1 VVRRPGCRGAYNRP
15 DTGSG
20 YSARDRVASERVRSV
35 TEGEVTPMV
44 SNPISTGISK
54 LPSGY
59 RRLAGRSRR
68 LCIACTAAALASAA
82 GLVLGLPAA
91 RADDSLATAQALVHA
106 NALSTAFRHAAEVA
120 TPSVVVVRSVVKPK
134 EVKGRGRPPANRD
147 NPFKGTPFEGMFPD
161 GLPEGMEFGGPE
173 GRMPGRSGVGSG
185 VIVSDDGLVITNN
198 HVVEGADQVVV
209 ELADGREFEATEI
222 KTDPDSD
229 LAVVRL
235 KDARGLPVAKLGDS
249 DTCSI
254 GDWVIAI
261 GNPFEL
267 ETTVSAGII
276 SGKGRELGSIRRAQ
290 FLQTDAAINP
300 GNSGGPLVN
309 LSGEVVGINTAIA
322 SSSGGY
328 QGIGFAIPVNLA
340 KWVTGQLIDKGTVER
355 AFIGVQMGPL
365 DRQMAAKLGVGDRKG
380 VLVSDVVADSPAA
393 RAGVQPLDVITGF
406 DGQSIDGPRAL
417 QEVVERSEIGRPHSM
432 TVLRDGEPLKL
443 EISVK
448 PLPTDMAAGR
458 PGPAPQAEAGEE
470 TFYSDGFGIEV
481 RDKGSVAE
489 DAYAEFEGVLV
500 DRVDSDG
507 LAAEAGIGPGMLV
520 RKVGRTSVANIAEFA
535 AALEKESPEEG
546 VVLQIRTPRGN
557 SVVLLK
563 KS

>member
-1 VVRRPGCRGAYNRP
+1 MSSLRPNVRPGL
-15 DTGSG
+15 
-20 YSARDRVASERVRSV
+20 
-35 TEGEVTPMV
+35 M
-44 SNPISTGISK
+44 I
-54 LPSGY
+54 
-59 RRLAGRSRR
+59 RSRSR
-68 LCIACTAAALASAA
+68 SLCVACTMVALAAAAALVTA
-82 GLVLGLPAA
+82 VPPA
-91 RADDSLATAQALVHA
+91 RADDALATAQALVHA
-106 NALSTAFRHAAEVA
+106 NALSAAFRNAAEIA
-120 TPSVVVVRSVVKPK
+120 TPSVVVVRSEVKPK
-134 EVKGRGRPPANRD
+134 QAARGKGRGAAPEQ
-147 NPFKGTPFEGMFPD
+147 NPFRGTPFEGMFPD
-161 GLPEGMEFGGPE
+161 GLPEGLEFNRPE

-198 HVVEGADQVVV
+198 HVVEGADEVIV
-209 ELADGREFEATEI
+209 ELSDGREFKAAEI
-222 KTDPDSD
+222 KTDPESD
-229 LAVVRL
+229 LAVVKL
-235 KDARGLPVAKLGDS
+235 ADARGLPVAKLGDS
-249 DTCSI
+249 DKLSI

-309 LSGEVVGINTAIA
+309 LNGEVVGINTAIA
-322 SSSGGY
+322 SNSGGY

-365 DRQMAAKLGVGDRKG
+365 DRRMAEKLGVADRKG
-380 VLVSDVVADSPAA
+380 VLVSDVVPQSPAA
-393 RAGVQPLDVITGF
+393 VAGVQPLDVITGF
-406 DGQSIDGPRAL
+406 DGQAIDGPRTL
-417 QEVVERSEIGRPHSM
+417 QEMVERSALDKAHKL
-432 TVLRDGEPLKL
+432 TVLRDGKPLTLDVK
-443 EISVK
+443 VK
-448 PLPTDMAAGR
+448 PLPRDLAGK
-458 PGPAPQAEAGEE
+458 PLEKSAPAEADAE
-470 TFYSDGFGIEV
+470 TFYSEDFGIEV
-481 RDKGSVAE
+481 RAKESVAE
-489 DAYAEFEGVLV
+489 NAYADFEGVLV

-520 RKVGRTSVANIAEFA
+520 RKVGRTAVTTVAEFA
-535 AALEKESPEEG
+535 AAIEQESAAEG

>member
-1 VVRRPGCRGAYNRP
+1 
-15 DTGSG
+15 
-20 YSARDRVASERVRSV
+20 
-35 TEGEVTPMV
+35 
-44 SNPISTGISK
+44 
-54 LPSGY
+54 
-59 RRLAGRSRR
+59 
-68 LCIACTAAALASAA
+68 
-82 GLVLGLPAA
+82 
-91 RADDSLATAQALVHA
+91 
-106 NALSTAFRHAAEVA
+106 
-120 TPSVVVVRSVVKPK
+120 
-134 EVKGRGRPPANRD
+134 
-147 NPFKGTPFEGMFPD
+147 MFPD
-161 GLPEGMEFGGPE
+161 GLPEGLEFNQPE

-198 HVVEGADQVVV
+198 HVVEGADEVVV
-209 ELADGREFEATEI
+209 ELADGREFEAAEI
-222 KTDPDSD
+222 KTDPESD
-229 LAVVRL
+229 LAVIRL
-235 KDARGLPVAKLGDS
+235 ADARGLPVAKLGDS
-249 DTCSI
+249 DKLSI

-309 LSGEVVGINTAIA
+309 LNGEVVGINTAIA
-322 SSSGGY
+322 SNSGGY

-365 DRQMAAKLGVGDRKG
+365 DRRMAEKLGVADRKG
-380 VLVSDVVADSPAA
+380 VLVSDVVPQSPAA
-393 RAGVQPLDVITGF
+393 VAGVQPLDVITGF
-406 DGQSIDGPRAL
+406 DGQAIDGPRTL
-417 QEVVERSEIGRPHSM
+417 QEIVERSALDKAHKL
-432 TVLRDGEPLKL
+432 TVLRDGKPLTLDVK
-443 EISVK
+443 VK
-448 PLPTDMAAGR
+448 PLPRDLAGK
-458 PGPAPQAEAGEE
+458 PLEKSVPAESDAE
-470 TFYSDGFGIEV
+470 TFYSEEFGIEV
-481 RDKGSVAE
+481 RSKDSVAE
-489 DAYAEFEGVLV
+489 DAYADFEGVLV

-520 RKVGRTSVANIAEFA
+520 RKVGRTPVTTVAEFA
-535 AALEKESPEEG
+535 AAVEQESAAEG

>member
-1 VVRRPGCRGAYNRP
+1 MSSLRPA
-15 DTGSG
+15 
-20 YSARDRVASERVRSV
+20 VRSALWIR
-35 TEGEVTPMV
+35 P
-44 SNPISTGISK
+44 
-54 LPSGY
+54 
-59 RRLAGRSRR
+59 RSRS
-68 LCIACTAAALASAA
+68 LCLACTMVALAAAAA
-82 GLVLGLPAA
+82 ILTAVPAA

-106 NALSTAFRHAAEVA
+106 NALSTAFRNAAEIA
-120 TPSVVVVRSVVKPK
+120 TPSVVVVRSEVKPK
-134 EVKGRGRPPANRD
+134 QAARGRGRGPAPQKGPQK
-147 NPFKGTPFEGMFPD
+147 NPFEGTPFEGMFPD
-161 GLPEGMEFGGPE
+161 GLPEGFEFNQPE

-198 HVVEGADQVVV
+198 HVVEGADEVIV
-209 ELADGREFEATEI
+209 ELADGREFMAAEI
-222 KTDPDSD
+222 KTDPESD
-229 LAVVRL
+229 LAVVKL
-235 KDARGLPVAKLGDS
+235 ADARGLPVAKLGDS
-249 DTCSI
+249 DKLSI

-309 LSGEVVGINTAIA
+309 LNGEVVGINTAIA
-322 SSSGGY
+322 SNSGGY

-365 DRQMAAKLGVGDRKG
+365 DRRMAEKLGVADRKG
-380 VLVSDVVADSPAA
+380 VLVSDVVPESPAA
-393 RAGVQPLDVITGF
+393 VAGVQPLDVITGF
-406 DGQSIDGPRAL
+406 DGQAIDGPRTL
-417 QEVVERSEIGRPHSM
+417 QEMVERSALDKAHKL
-432 TVLRDGEPLKL
+432 TVLRDGKPLTL
-443 EISVK
+443 EVMVK
-448 PLPTDMAAGR
+448 PLPRDLAGT
-458 PGPAPQAEAGEE
+458 PLEKSPPADADAETVYSEE
-470 TFYSDGFGIEV
+470 FGIEV
-481 RDKGSVAE
+481 RSKESVAE
-489 DAYAEFEGVLV
+489 EAYADFEGVLV

-520 RKVGRTSVANIAEFA
+520 RKVGRTPVTTVAEFA
-535 AALEKESPEEG
+535 AAIEKESAADG

-563 KS
+563 KG